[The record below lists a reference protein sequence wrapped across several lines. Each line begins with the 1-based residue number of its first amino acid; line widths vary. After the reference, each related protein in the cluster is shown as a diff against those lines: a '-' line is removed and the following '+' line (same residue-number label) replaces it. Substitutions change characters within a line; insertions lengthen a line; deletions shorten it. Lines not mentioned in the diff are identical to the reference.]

1 MRTTNDNIKKIF
13 EMKIL
18 VINLNYFD
26 NKMDKKIEILNI
38 AKNIE
43 DNFDLKKY
51 SVFLGINLVLVFM

>member
-51 SVFLGINLVLVFM
+51 ITNEDFLWYFI

>member
-1 MRTTNDNIKKIF
+1 
-13 EMKIL
+13 MKIL

-26 NKMDKKIEILNI
+26 NKMDKKNEILNI

-51 SVFLGINLVLVFM
+51 ITNEDFLWYFI